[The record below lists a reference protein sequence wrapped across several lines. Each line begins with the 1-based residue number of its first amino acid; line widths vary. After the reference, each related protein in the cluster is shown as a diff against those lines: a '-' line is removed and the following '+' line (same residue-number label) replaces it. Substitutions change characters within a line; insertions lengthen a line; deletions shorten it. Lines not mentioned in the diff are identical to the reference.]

1 MYLFWHCSGT
11 YCYVL
16 QNCLQDGHADT
27 SVKPTCCMQASA
39 ASMCACAIAREADAH
54 LACMGAGVI
63 GSFHPFSPL
72 AAALVAPTQLWVTVA
87 AKLNYDI
94 VKLNTGK
101 DRQI

>member
-1 MYLFWHCSGT
+1 
-11 YCYVL
+11 
-16 QNCLQDGHADT
+16 
-27 SVKPTCCMQASA
+27 MQSSA
-39 ASMCACAIAREADAH
+39 AFMGAWAIAREADAH
-54 LACMGAGVI
+54 LTCIGAGVI

-101 DRQI
+101 DRRT

>member
-1 MYLFWHCSGT
+1 VAIQQHTLPFFANLSA
-11 YCYVL
+11 
-16 QNCLQDGHADT
+16 Q
-27 SVKPTCCMQASA
+27 KPYWGQCDSMWRMQASA
-39 ASMCACAIAREADAH
+39 ASMGAWAIAREADAH

-101 DRQI
+101 DGRT